1 MAVFFT
7 SPLLFANLSMLART
21 DVILGG
27 AIHFNTE
34 MILIAAIVVLGCII
48 GCFLIEKKDLIGEKE

>member
-1 MAVFFT
+1 
-7 SPLLFANLSMLART
+7 
-21 DVILGG
+21 
-27 AIHFNTE
+27 